1 MPAEWVKMVHR
12 TQTSHL
18 PDPYDPTPV
27 AQGIPVFYG
36 SMLYGGVSFAIIED
50 RKWKSAPQTLLPKAN
65 IVNGW
70 PQNPAYNAA
79 EQGDVNGAVLLGN
92 RQLDFLED
100 WALDWGNG
108 AWMKCIISQTL
119 FGNLAT
125 LPAGSKSG
133 AVIPSLKVLAPGEY
147 AENDQVVMDHDS
159 NGWPQSGRNNA
170 LIAIRR
176 GFAVHLCGDQHL
188 GSTVQYGVDAYRDAG
203 FALCVPSVANIWP
216 RRWFPP
222 TAGVQR
228 RAGAAKYT
236 GNFKDGFGN
245 LLTVHAVSN
254 PHSYGG
260 EPTALMNRAPGYG
273 IVHFRRSTRKITMT
287 NWPRW
292 IDPSQPGAKPYP
304 GWPVNFDQL
313 DNYRRRAAAFLPE
326 IIITGIENP
335 VLQVVDDD
343 TGEML
348 YAIRLH
354 QLNFTP
360 KVFAKDKHSYTVYI
374 GEPGEDKIKI
384 LEEIE
389 PVLNPRTEPPILVE
403 F

>member
-1 MPAEWVKMVHR
+1 MNYFQPDLLAFTGDQIYERVGEYGIQRKPLAASSLDYLRKWLIFGWEYRELIKDRPTICLPDDHDVYQGNIWGAGGRFSEPPGAVGQDKGGFTMPAEWVKMVHR

-292 IDPSQPGAKPYP
+292 IDPSQPG
-304 GWPVNFDQL
+304 
-313 DNYRRRAAAFLPE
+313 
-326 IIITGIENP
+326 
-335 VLQVVDDD
+335 
-343 TGEML
+343 
-348 YAIRLH
+348 
-354 QLNFTP
+354 
-360 KVFAKDKHSYTVYI
+360 
-374 GEPGEDKIKI
+374 
-384 LEEIE
+384 
-389 PVLNPRTEPPILVE
+389 
-403 F
+403 